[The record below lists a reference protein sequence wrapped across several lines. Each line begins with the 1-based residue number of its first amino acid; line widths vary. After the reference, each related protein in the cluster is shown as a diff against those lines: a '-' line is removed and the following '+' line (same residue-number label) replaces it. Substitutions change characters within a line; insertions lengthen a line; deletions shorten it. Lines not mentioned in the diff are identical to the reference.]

1 MKDKYINDIEP
12 IIRNWLKSG
21 KENTTMIAY
30 EIAEYIRYEIA
41 EYVRMQVKNNSESSL
56 VSNNALQNNNKLIDN
71 MCISY
76 RHDFGLMK
84 EKEKNELRFQ
94 CKEWLRAYE
103 NNREH
108 CC

>member
-21 KENTTMIAY
+21 KENTTMIA
-30 EIAEYIRYEIA
+30 YEIA